1 MKPEVITGDVP
12 KSLLPFSPAIR
23 AGDLTYVSG
32 QASVDNDGNL
42 VLDTFENE
50 MRRAFDNLT
59 RILAAAG
66 LTLRHVIQV
75 RSYVTDP
82 ANLPEYNRI
91 YKEYFQPPYPA
102 RTTIT
107 SCLGKLKYE
116 IDVVAYKEP
125 LS

>member
-1 MKPEVITGDVP
+1 MKPQVITGDVP
-12 KSLLPFSPAIR
+12 ATKLPFSSAIR
-23 AGDLTYVSG
+23 AGDFTFVSG

-50 MRRAFDNLT
+50 MRRSFDNLT
-59 RILAAAG
+59 RILKAAG
-66 LTLRHVIQV
+66 LTLRHVVQV

-82 ANLPEYNRI
+82 ANLPDYNRI

-116 IDVVAYKEP
+116 IDVVCFKEP